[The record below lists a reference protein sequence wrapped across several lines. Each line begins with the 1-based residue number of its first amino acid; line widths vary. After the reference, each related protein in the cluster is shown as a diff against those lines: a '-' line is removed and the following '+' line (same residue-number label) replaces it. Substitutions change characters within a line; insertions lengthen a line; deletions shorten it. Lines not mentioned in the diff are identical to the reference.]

1 MAEPLENAPA
11 KLSAS
16 SQETSGGEETPSSSA
31 DAQPH
36 MNPPVNRFL
45 VIRKFLSK
53 PTLSAS
59 TPQFFENFSTYRI
72 ELLKERCK
80 GNLNDRIPPPHIVGD
95 LLQVDIDEE
104 GDVGFL
110 AGPSP
115 FDRFT
120 PAKTS
125 DTPTQYIFRLG
136 KSLKSVDCIGAW
148 GFSEIA
154 KKRLLEA
161 SLKPSRRT
169 LGSFDA
175 SREDGVTIVPELQDE
190 NEKEEDVR
198 EVAGLSSQPE
208 LPKEEEQK
216 EEVNREREVEEVAE
230 LKNESESLDEPLR
243 HTTPRYRTEQI
254 NYDIP
259 PAPMPPPVDPAAFE
273 GFNPILPPEP
283 DTPLDDLKNSR
294 TPSPSRPESR
304 PPPDA
309 TQVPSPSALDLLFSS
324 PESDDTQTTHEASE

>member
-1 MAEPLENAPA
+1 MAEPIENSPE

-16 SQETSGGEETPSSSA
+16 PQETSGGEEALSSSA
-31 DAQPH
+31 DAHPH

-45 VIRKFLSK
+45 IIRNFLSK
-53 PTLSAS
+53 PTLSTS
-59 TPQFFENFSTYRI
+59 TPQLFENFSTYRI

-95 LLQVDIDEE
+95 LLQVDIDEV

-110 AGPSP
+110 AGPNP
-115 FDRFT
+115 FDRFN
-120 PAKTS
+120 PSKTS

-148 GFSEIA
+148 SFSETA

-175 SREDGVTIVPELQDE
+175 CREDGVTIVPELQDE
-190 NEKEEDVR
+190 NKTEEDVR

-208 LPKEEEQK
+208 LPKEEEQ
-216 EEVNREREVEEVAE
+216 EEEANHEREVEEVAQ
-230 LKNESESLDEPLR
+230 LKNESLDEPLR
-243 HTTPRYRTEQI
+243 HATPRYRTEPI

-283 DTPLDDLKNSR
+283 DTPSDDLKNSR

-304 PPPDA
+304 TPPGA
-309 TQVPSPSALDLLFSS
+309 TQVSSASALRLLFS
-324 PESDDTQTTHEASE
+324 PSDPDDAQTSHKASE